1 MYAILCM
8 CYRLQLFSRP
18 TVTNLAKSKFKKIYN
33 NILYSRCFVA
43 VMSSLSNNHYQILSL
58 GNFTRKNIHSSFL
71 VVNLTVFIIWWLRCY
86 LRRYSTNKKGNLVNK
101 ILFLAVCKQ
110 VVSLQLSIICTAA
123 SRIPLFIFFPR
134 RPSWFKTSI
143 VTPKTVHRRLTAH
156 TVSPT
161 VGEIFL
167 KNGVKEPT
175 PNWENNV
182 DFWAADIKLLQTGQV
197 MELFLHTYQ
206 ELVKCMQLE
215 CNKSVLKRVNQLD
228 FSVQNLLMCC

>member
-1 MYAILCM
+1 MWHFRLLGLTPPIL
-8 CYRLQLFSRP
+8 RIA
-18 TVTNLAKSKFKKIYN
+18 VETNA
-33 NILYSRCFVA
+33 A
-43 VMSSLSNNHYQILSL
+43 LSWWLIEA
-58 GNFTRKNIHSSFL
+58 
-71 VVNLTVFIIWWLRCY
+71 VFIIWWSGCNFG
-86 LRRYSTNKKGNLVNK
+86 RYSANTKGSLKDK
-101 ILFLAVCKQ
+101 IWLLAVCKQ

-175 PNWENNV
+175 PNYEKIML
-182 DFWAADIKLLQTGQV
+182 ASELLT
-197 MELFLHTYQ
+197 
-206 ELVKCMQLE
+206 
-215 CNKSVLKRVNQLD
+215 
-228 FSVQNLLMCC
+228 

>member
-1 MYAILCM
+1 MKLGVSV
-8 CYRLQLFSRP
+8 LSRSLVFQV
-18 TVTNLAKSKFKKIYN
+18 TVPHNSHFEDSCWDK
-33 NILYSRCFVA
+33 R
-43 VMSSLSNNHYQILSL
+43 
-58 GNFTRKNIHSSFL
+58 SSFL
-71 VVNLTVFIIWWLRCY
+71 VVNYNCFHNMMVWMQLEDSLQMRKGS
-86 LRRYSTNKKGNLVNK
+86 LKNKL
-101 ILFLAVCKQ
+101 LLLDVCKQ

-175 PNWENNV
+175 PNYEKIML
-182 DFWAADIKLLQTGQV
+182 ASELLT
-197 MELFLHTYQ
+197 
-206 ELVKCMQLE
+206 
-215 CNKSVLKRVNQLD
+215 
-228 FSVQNLLMCC
+228 

>member
-1 MYAILCM
+1 MKLGVSV
-8 CYRLQLFSRP
+8 LSRSLVFQV
-18 TVTNLAKSKFKKIYN
+18 TVPHNSHFEDSCWDK
-33 NILYSRCFVA
+33 R
-43 VMSSLSNNHYQILSL
+43 
-58 GNFTRKNIHSSFL
+58 SSFL
-71 VVNLTVFIIWWLRCY
+71 VVNYNCFHNMMVWMQLEDFLQKKNKQEVLR
-86 LRRYSTNKKGNLVNK
+86 TNYY
-101 ILFLAVCKQ
+101 FLDVWKQ

-175 PNWENNV
+175 PNSEKIML
-182 DFWAADIKLLQTGQV
+182 ASELLT
-197 MELFLHTYQ
+197 
-206 ELVKCMQLE
+206 
-215 CNKSVLKRVNQLD
+215 
-228 FSVQNLLMCC
+228 